1 MLEGSRLVI
10 AGAALG
16 LLVSVGVAQWIGR
29 ITPAAGWPSWTVWL
43 SAPVLLAAAVVAA
56 SIIPARK
63 ALSVDLLRIMRD
75 V

>member
-10 AGAALG
+10 AGAVLG
-16 LLVSVGVAQWIGR
+16 LLVSVGVAERIGR
-29 ITPAAGWPSWTVWL
+29 ITPATGWPSWTVWL

>member
-1 MLEGSRLVI
+1 
-10 AGAALG
+10 
-16 LLVSVGVAQWIGR
+16 
-29 ITPAAGWPSWTVWL
+29 
-43 SAPVLLAAAVVAA
+43 VVAA